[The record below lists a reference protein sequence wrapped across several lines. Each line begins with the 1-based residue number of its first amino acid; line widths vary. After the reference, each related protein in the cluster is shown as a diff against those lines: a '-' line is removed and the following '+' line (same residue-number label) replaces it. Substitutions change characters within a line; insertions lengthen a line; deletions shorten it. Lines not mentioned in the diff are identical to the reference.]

1 MIDRIYNAYQGEVYG
16 IAFFTY
22 FSERY
27 SILNKNELWNTLIN
41 VEILTAQLLEP
52 TLTKHKV
59 PFDIKDQAMLI
70 KGTSDAKKWIHLEW
84 NELVNTLTHWV
95 EPYEVKYREWAAEAT
110 KEMEAFQ
117 LIADHETAI
126 YECWKAELNQQSGL
140 PILLSFIEKYRQR

>member
-16 IAFFTY
+16 IVFFTY
-22 FSERY
+22 FSEHY
-27 SILNKNELWNTLIN
+27 SMLSKNELWNTLIN
-41 VEILTAQLLEP
+41 VEVLTAQPLEQ
-52 TLTKHKV
+52 TLTRHSV
-59 PFDIKDQAMLI
+59 QFDIKDQAMLV
-70 KGTSDAKKWIHLEW
+70 KGASDAKKWIHLEW
-84 NELVNTLTHWV
+84 NALVNTLTHWV

-110 KEMEAFQ
+110 EEMEAFQ